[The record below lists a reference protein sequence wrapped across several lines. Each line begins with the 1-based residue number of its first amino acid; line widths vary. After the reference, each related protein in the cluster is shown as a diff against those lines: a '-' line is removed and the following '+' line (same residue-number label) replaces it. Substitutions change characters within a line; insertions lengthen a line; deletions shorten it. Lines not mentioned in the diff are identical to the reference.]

1 MTLGEI
7 RLRVV
12 RTDAERQIRMSQHAE
27 EIRRQLAESAR
38 VKQSFSEELIARIGS
53 FAEKCAA
60 ALRGGGKIVFFGNG
74 GSAADALH
82 LAAELVVRLRTDR
95 PGLAALAL
103 TTNPSVLTA
112 AGNDYGFERIF
123 SRQIE
128 SLVSA
133 QDVLVALSTSGASP
147 NMLRGA
153 EAGKLSGAFVV
164 GFTGETGG
172 ALAQKVDLLLN
183 VPSQDAQRIQEA
195 HITIGH
201 ITCSLIEQLA
211 TKKA

>member
-1 MTLGEI
+1 M
-7 RLRVV
+7 
-12 RTDAERQIRMSQHAE
+12 ASSAE
-27 EIRRQLAESAR
+27 EIRRQLEESAR
-38 VKQSFSEELIARIGS
+38 VKRSFSDELVGRIAQ
-53 FAEKCAA
+53 FAEKSAA

-95 PGLAALAL
+95 RGLPALAL
-103 TTNPSVLTA
+103 TANPSVLTA

-128 SLVSA
+128 SLVA
-133 QDVLVALSTSGASP
+133 PQDILVALSTSGASP
-147 NMLRGA
+147 NILRGV
-153 EAGKLSGAFVV
+153 EAGRSSGAYLV

-172 ALAQKVDLLLN
+172 ALAAKVDLLLN
-183 VPSQDAQRIQEA
+183 VPSLDPQRIQEA

-201 ITCSLIEQLA
+201 IACALIEQMVA
-211 TKKA
+211 A